1 MKVRFFTY
9 VIGLGMLMLFLSACG
24 GQEETTLPNLPYG
37 TVTARAGVNVR
48 SGPGE
53 EYAAVGTL
61 AFGEDTAI
69 VGRSADS
76 VWWVIPMQG
85 AADNQGW
92 ISAEFV
98 DAYNTE
104 NVPVIPPPASGSTGS
119 GSTGSGSTGSGS
131 TGSGSTSS
139 GSDITGI
146 VWKWQTLDD
155 VAAGSSTRV
164 DDPNKYTIV
173 FNTDGTTTGR
183 ADCNTFSG
191 TYSQAN
197 GFTIS
202 VTPDVMAACDQGSMD
217 QQFLNLLDEVAAGGP
232 DGAGGLTLQTAG
244 GAQTMRFSNGGP
256 AE

>member
-1 MKVRFFTY
+1 MKAKFVSLI
-9 VIGLGMLMLFLSACG
+9 IGLGMLALFLTACS

-37 TVTARAGVNVR
+37 TVTARAGINVR

-53 EYAAVGTL
+53 DYAAIGTL
-61 AFGEDTAI
+61 AFREDTAI
-69 VGRSADS
+69 VGRSVDS
-76 VWWVIPMQG
+76 AWWVIPMQG

-104 NVPVIPPPASGSTGS
+104 NVPVIPPPASGSTDT
-119 GSTGSGSTGSGS
+119 GSTGSGSTA
-131 TGSGSTSS
+131 S

-146 VWKWQTLDD
+146 VWKWQTYED
-155 VAAGSSTRV
+155 VAAGASTRV

-173 FNTDGTTTGR
+173 FNADGTTTGR

-191 TYSQAN
+191 TYSQDG

-217 QQFLNLLDEVAAGGP
+217 QQFLNLLDDVAAGGP
-232 DGAGGLTLQTAG
+232 DGAGGLVLQTAG
-244 GAQTMRFSNGGP
+244 GAQKMMFSNGGS

>member
-1 MKVRFFTY
+1 M
-9 VIGLGMLMLFLSACG
+9 SAVVLVKI
-24 GQEETTLPNLPYG
+24 TT
-37 TVTARAGVNVR
+37 AI
-48 SGPGE
+48 
-53 EYAAVGTL
+53 GTL

-76 VWWVIPMQG
+76 DWWVIPMQG
-85 AADNQGW
+85 AAGNQGW
-92 ISAEFV
+92 VSADYV
-98 DAYNTE
+98 DTYNTE

-119 GSTGSGSTGSGS
+119 GSTA
-131 TGSGSTSS
+131 S

-146 VWKWQTLDD
+146 VWKWQTYED
-155 VAAGSSTRV
+155 VAAGASTRV

-191 TYSQAN
+191 TYSQAG

-217 QQFLNLLDEVAAGGP
+217 QQFLNLLDEVAAEAP
-232 DGAGGLTLQTAG
+232 DGAGGLILQTAG
-244 GAQTMRFSNGGP
+244 GAQKMMFSDGGP
-256 AE
+256 AQ

>member
-24 GQEETTLPNLPYG
+24 GQEETTSPNLPYG

-104 NVPVIPPPASGSTGS
+104 NVPVIPPPA
-119 GSTGSGSTGSGS
+119 SGS